1 MIVLPVSFT
10 QGWQMVDNYM
20 PTYANG
26 YKQTVL
32 KTGEPK
38 GLWVRILPLA
48 FGNHIAHDFQ
58 CEQLFCVVRKAAA

>member
-1 MIVLPVSFT
+1 
-10 QGWQMVDNYM
+10 M

-38 GLWVRILPLA
+38 GLWVRIPTLA
-48 FGNHIAHDFQ
+48 FGNYIAHDFR
-58 CEQLFCVVRKAAA
+58 CEQLFCVVKKAAA

>member
-1 MIVLPVSFT
+1 
-10 QGWQMVDNYM
+10 M

-38 GLWVRILPLA
+38 GLWVQILPLA
-48 FGNHIAHDFQ
+48 YGIVA
-58 CEQLFCVVRKAAA
+58 

>member
-1 MIVLPVSFT
+1 
-10 QGWQMVDNYM
+10 M

-48 FGNHIAHDFQ
+48 YGIV
-58 CEQLFCVVRKAAA
+58 E